1 MSDEAKPN
9 TNEMVVMHRLFRREL
24 TLLPELL
31 RATAPG
37 DVARA
42 EVLTAWT
49 SEVLDLL
56 HHHHTGEDDL
66 LWPLLLERCPPDTE
80 LVHRMEAQH
89 AGIDPLIAEITTLSG
104 EFIAAAAPGAG
115 ARLAGVID
123 TLAAALFRHL
133 DEEELEILPLARE
146 HLSVAEWD
154 ALGARGRAATPPDR
168 AFIVLGAILEDTDD
182 AERDG
187 FLSKLPPPV
196 RDLWVNVGVPAYSGH
211 VRSIRG

>member
-9 TNEMVVMHRLFRREL
+9 TNEMVIIHRLFRREL

-31 RATAPG
+31 RTTPLG

-42 EVLTAWT
+42 EVLTEWT
-49 SEVLDLL
+49 SEVLDIL
-56 HHHHTGEDDL
+56 HHHHTAEDDL
-66 LWPLLLERCPPDTE
+66 LWPLLLERCPPDAE

-89 AGIDPLIAEITTLSG
+89 AGIDPLIAAITTLSA
-104 EFIAAAAPGAG
+104 EFVVAADPEAG
-115 ARLAGVID
+115 ARLAEVID
-123 TLAAALFRHL
+123 GLAAVLFQHL
-133 DEEELEILPLARE
+133 DEEELEILPLARK
-146 HLSVAEWD
+146 HLSVVEWD
-154 ALGARGRAATPPDR
+154 AMGARARVGTPPDR
-168 AFIVLGAILEDTDD
+168 AFIVLGAILEETDD

-196 RDLWVNVGVPAYSGH
+196 RELWVNVGVPAYGGH

>member
-9 TNEMVVMHRLFRREL
+9 TNEMVVIHRLFRREL

-42 EVLTAWT
+42 STLTAWT
-49 SEVLDLL
+49 SEVLDMLR
-56 HHHHTGEDDL
+56 HHHTAEDDL
-66 LWPLLLERCPPDTE
+66 LWPLLLERCPPDAE

-89 AGIDPLIAEITTLSG
+89 AGIDPAIAEITSLG
-104 EFIAAAAPGAG
+104 EQFAVAADPAVGAQ
-115 ARLAGVID
+115 LAGVID
-123 TLAAALFRHL
+123 GLVAALFQHL

-154 ALGARGRAATPPDR
+154 AVGARARADTPPNR
-168 AFIVLGAILEDTDD
+168 AFIALGAILEDADD

-196 RDLWVNVGVPAYSGH
+196 RELWANVGLPAYSGH